1 MAACLAASSAAC
13 AVAVASMDAI
23 LASTVA
29 SISGG
34 SPPHPTRAAIAAL
47 AAKIKTHALA
57 SGFTGNPLE
66 AMDAGTSLAVRIYCN
81 YVACVMGSISDVM
94 QGPPPK
100 IPQPPT

>member
-1 MAACLAASSAAC
+1 MAACLAAPSAAC

-34 SPPHPTRAAIAAL
+34 SPPHPTKAASAML

-66 AMDAGTSLAVRIYCN
+66 AMDTGTSLAVRIYCN
-81 YVACVMGSISDVM
+81 YVACVIGSISDVIKSRT
-94 QGPPPK
+94 QRYPK
-100 IPQPPT
+100 SPT

>member
-1 MAACLAASSAAC
+1 
-13 AVAVASMDAI
+13 MDAI

-29 SISGG
+29 SMSGG

-81 YVACVMGSISDVM
+81 YVACVMGSIPDVIKSRA
-94 QGPPPK
+94 QRYPK
-100 IPQPPT
+100 PPT